1 MNTKDVYQ
9 ESPIVKR
16 RKLISFFALTL
27 STFAAL
33 FGLFWLGFILF
44 DVLRHGIQGLN
55 LELFIEDPAPPGIP
69 GGGLRNAFIGQLEI
83 VFFATII
90 GVPLGILAGTFI
102 AEYARGTKFAKTISI
117 LSDIMVSVPS
127 IVVGTFIYA
136 IMVQPIGHI
145 NIGGVVGVLFLS
157 AILAII
163 FGGILNFIVN
173 KLFPL
178 KESSAGKLVSLVN
191 TVITILFGVFMFSFL
206 LPKLVDKIQGFNGWA
221 GAASLAFIM
230 IPVVLRTTEDML
242 SLVPWTLR
250 EAAFALGASYY
261 RVIKDVVYKA
271 AATGILTGVILSI
284 SRVAGETAPLLF
296 TSFNNSYF
304 TMNMNEPMASLTVT
318 IFNYAMG
325 PYEDWHIK
333 AWAASFVIT
342 FFILIVTILS
352 RFIIH
357 IKYKG

>member
-1 MNTKDVYQ
+1 MIINEAYVR
-9 ESPIVKR
+9 R
-16 RKLISFFALTL
+16 RKIRGVIALTFSAL
-27 STFAAL
+27 AAFL
-33 FGLFWLGFILF
+33 GLFWLGFILF
-44 DVLRHGIQGLN
+44 DVLRHGIQGLS
-55 LELFIEDPAPPGIP
+55 LELFTEDPAPPGIQ
-69 GGGLRNAFIGQLEI
+69 GGGLKNAFIGQLEI

-136 IMVQPIGHI
+136 ILVKPIGNI
-145 NIGGVVGVLFLS
+145 NIGGIIAVGFLS
-157 AILAII
+157 VILAIV
-163 FGGILNFIVN
+163 FGGIINFIVN
-173 KLFPL
+173 KVL
-178 KESSAGKLVSLVN
+178 KLNIKLLNLTLSLI
-191 TVITILFGVFMFSFL
+191 TVLFGLFVFLTLST
-206 LPKLVDKIQGFNGWA
+206 KLVDKIQGFNGWA
-221 GAASLAFIM
+221 GAAALAFIM

-261 RVIKDVVYKA
+261 KVIKDIVYRA

-304 TMNMNEPMASLTVT
+304 TTNMNEPIASLTVT

-333 AWAASFVIT
+333 AWAASFVIMV
-342 FFILIVTILS
+342 FILFITIIA
-352 RFIIH
+352 RTIIH
-357 IKYKG
+357 WKYKNN